1 MLARLWDNAVN
12 EGQDDFAKESL
23 DMIFGDTVESV
34 YMIGDA
40 KEPRMGRRAVVKIA
54 SNHPPVAPLKSLGDG
69 ALRLYSAALALAN
82 SKNGF
87 LLIDEAENG
96 LHYKVERDF
105 WRMVLQTAQANKVQ
119 VIATTHSADCIRG
132 FAEAANENED
142 VEGVLVRLSRK
153 GGPLR
158 AVMYDEEDMVT
169 VAEQGIEAR

>member
-1 MLARLWDNAVN
+1 MFQIATALVN
-12 EGQDDFAKESL
+12 CKD
-23 DMIFGDTVESV
+23 
-34 YMIGDA
+34 
-40 KEPRMGRRAVVKIA
+40 
-54 SNHPPVAPLKSLGDG
+54 
-69 ALRLYSAALALAN
+69 
-82 SKNGF
+82 GF
-87 LLIDEAENG
+87 LLIDEASNL
-96 LHYKVERDF
+96 LHYTVQRDF
-105 WRMVLQTAQANKVQ
+105 WRMVLQAAQANNLQ